1 MTSISTTFISITAAR
16 ASRCRTALSVRRSTG
31 ASLRARKPATARVAP
46 SGLTPGSSTRH
57 SDASR
62 PPKLPVPDG
71 NIPPGASSM
80 TSITSI
86 PSGSTAF
93 SRSRTSAAAC
103 RLVSARLRYSAS
115 LATPVGAPP
124 AYEIFG
130 CGVNPA
136 EYAIGSPALRTPRSK
151 ARATSLWL
159 AKRIFPRLAYR
170 TTRRWTAGLAGDLGA
185 GSVTLPPA
193 HHGKQA
199 LPIQALPGG
208 PHLDFRTHS
217 GTYPAF
223 ITRSPAAI
231 FHLGRALGSD
241 GVLPVLP
248 QPVAVKT
255 RVQVIPGEHLTV
267 ITFARSVPCN
277 IHRLRGQRRF
287 GAASSLL
294 EREALAPPVDPG
306 AGPPRCQDHGGDPAV
321 PARQQALDERG
332 LPVVIPEADRLGVAA
347 GRAH

>member
-31 ASLRARKPATARVAP
+31 ASLRARKPATARVAA

-71 NIPPGASSM
+71 NVPSPPASM

-86 PSGSTAF
+86 PSGNTAF
-93 SRSRTSAAAC
+93 SRWRTSGAAC
-103 RLVSARLRYSAS
+103 QLVSATLRYSAS

-170 TTRRWTAGLAGDLGA
+170 TTRCCTAGNCASLRLGSR
-185 GSVTLPPA
+185 GSGSGTLPPD
-193 HHGKQA
+193 HYGKQPPPVEA
-199 LPIQALPGG
+199 NSSRAYLDLG
-208 PHLDFRTHS
+208 PHSRAH
-217 GTYPAF
+217 PAF

-241 GVLPVLP
+241 RVLPVLP
-248 QPVAVKT
+248 KPVAVEAC
-255 RVQVIPGEHLTV
+255 VQV
-267 ITFARSVPCN
+267 
-277 IHRLRGQRRF
+277 
-287 GAASSLL
+287 
-294 EREALAPPVDPG
+294 
-306 AGPPRCQDHGGDPAV
+306 
-321 PARQQALDERG
+321 
-332 LPVVIPEADRLGVAA
+332 
-347 GRAH
+347 